1 MFRLIRLLV
10 DLLEL
15 IESSWDS
22 KTERA
27 ASYLEKNG
35 RIDLRKSLRRRARL
49 RRNRI
54 VLQILFNF
62 VLVLIAATSGFFIY
76 YMHCLV
82 NTPYDRMV
90 GNQVNTPWWV
100 YLIDIY
106 LVIVAIKALASMNFK
121 RLGNIS
127 VVTVPDVINKG
138 IPYALYLRAFRADK
152 KRDNFKEEELVVKLL
167 NVNIVTFTVGVP
179 EEVDAS
185 PGAVRIYIA
194 NDTWQ
199 EDVKHLMEQA
209 SFLFLR
215 ICDTDPCLWELQQ
228 ALSMPQ
234 QLFIIV
240 DNATEYESI
249 CSKCP
254 QLPINVT
261 PTKGQYEIYMR
272 EEDGTWKRVSL
283 SPPQKKV
290 SQEEQRK
297 ERDKRHQYNASMKK
311 AYTQS
316 LLDRFQML
324 EDGNIREY
332 ENCIDGIFSNM
343 MGHMD
348 QEDTVLVAT
357 RILDLIEAYYTLGS
371 HKQRVLNNIRGYL
384 SRLESF
390 RYLTDELK
398 QRIEAMSAN
407 ISTQ

>member
-10 DLLEL
+10 GLLEL

-22 KTERA
+22 ETERA
-27 ASYLEKNG
+27 ATYLKKNG
-35 RIDLRKSLRRRARL
+35 RIDLRKSLRKRARL

-54 VLQILFNF
+54 FLQILFNF

-76 YMHCLV
+76 YFHSIV
-82 NTPYDRMV
+82 NTPYDRLV

-100 YLIDIY
+100 YLLDIY
-106 LVIVAIKALASMNFK
+106 FVIVAIKALASMNFK

-127 VVTVPDVINKG
+127 IVKVSDVINKG
-138 IPYALYLRAFRADK
+138 FIYALYLRAFQADQN
-152 KRDNFKEEELVVKLL
+152 RDSFKEEELVMKLL
-167 NVNIVTFTVGVP
+167 HSNIVTFTVGMP

-185 PGAVRIYIA
+185 PGAVRIYVA

-199 EDVKHLMEQA
+199 EDVKSLMEQA

-215 ICDTDPCLWELQQ
+215 ICDTEPCLWELEQ
-228 ALSMPQ
+228 ALALPQ

-240 DNATEYESI
+240 DNATDYFSV

-254 QLPINVT
+254 KLPMNIT
-261 PTKGQYEIYMR
+261 PAEGQYEIFER
-272 EEDGTWKRVSL
+272 KEDGTWERVNVS
-283 SPPQKKV
+283 SRQKKN
-290 SQEEQRK
+290 SQGERNK
-297 ERDKRHQYNASMKK
+297 ERNKRHQYNASMKK

-316 LLDRFQML
+316 LLERFQKP
-324 EDGNIREY
+324 ENGSIREY

-343 MGHMD
+343 MGRMD

-357 RILDLIEAYYTLGS
+357 RILDLIEAYYSFGS
-371 HKQRVLNNIRGYL
+371 HKKRVLNNIRCYL

-390 RYLTDELK
+390 GYLTDELK
-398 QRIEAMSAN
+398 QRMEVVSTN